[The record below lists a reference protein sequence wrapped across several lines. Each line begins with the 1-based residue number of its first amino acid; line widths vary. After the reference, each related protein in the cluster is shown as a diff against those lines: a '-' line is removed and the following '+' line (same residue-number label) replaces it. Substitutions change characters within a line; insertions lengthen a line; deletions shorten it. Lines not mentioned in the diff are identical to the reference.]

1 MYKKNKRV
9 IANKDFA
16 EVINVKSGTPL
27 LTVGPFSAKKVCSNQ
42 ALTKG
47 LDLFKISSAKIE
59 SVGSAKL
66 MNAFLDLH
74 VQYL

>member
-1 MYKKNKRV
+1 V
-9 IANKDFA
+9 IANKDLA
-16 EVINVKSGTPL
+16 KVINVKSGTPL

-47 LDLFKISSAKIE
+47 WDLLKINRTKIE
-59 SVGSAKL
+59 RAGSAKL
-66 MNAFLDLH
+66 MNAFLDLL